1 MRAGVIQVFG
11 NLSEAIGMTYN
22 NIAIKLNAIARQR
35 AEDTKRQFEDAN
47 VAWGVVL
54 ICLVG
59 YLLGAFA

>member
-1 MRAGVIQVFG
+1 MNHQPLVHR
-11 NLSEAIGMTYN
+11 
-22 NIAIKLNAIARQR
+22 LNAIARQR

>member
-1 MRAGVIQVFG
+1 
-11 NLSEAIGMTYN
+11 MTYN

>member
-1 MRAGVIQVFG
+1 M
-11 NLSEAIGMTYN
+11 N
-22 NIAIKLNAIARQR
+22 NQNIVRKINTIARQR